1 MVPIE
6 SVRKESVLSIELR
19 TYSFIDSLQPQVAS
33 FVETVAR
40 GFLPL
45 EGQAAMF
52 IEVAPGM
59 SIERVTDV
67 VLKQTSAIPGMQ
79 IVERAF
85 GMLEVHHEDQGMVK
99 AAGEA
104 ALDHYGL
111 SENDRLKPRIVS
123 SQVLT
128 GMDNHHTALINRMRH
143 GNMIFEGQTMYILE
157 VHPAGY
163 AAIAANEAEKAAKIE
178 VLEIITFGAFGRM
191 WLGGGEEEINQAK
204 IRVEAVLADMDG
216 RPNDGQSSS
225 Y

>member
-1 MVPIE
+1 MVPIGP
-6 SVRKESVLSIELR
+6 VRKESALSIELR

-85 GMLEVHHEDQGMVK
+85 GMLEVHHEDQGMVQ

-104 ALDHYGL
+104 ALNYYGL
-111 SENDRLKPRIVS
+111 TEKDRLKPRVVS

-143 GNMIFEGQTMYILE
+143 GNMIFKGQTMYILE

-178 VLEIITFGAFGRM
+178 VLEVITFGAFGRM

-216 RPNDGQSSS
+216 RPNEGKASSH
-225 Y
+225 